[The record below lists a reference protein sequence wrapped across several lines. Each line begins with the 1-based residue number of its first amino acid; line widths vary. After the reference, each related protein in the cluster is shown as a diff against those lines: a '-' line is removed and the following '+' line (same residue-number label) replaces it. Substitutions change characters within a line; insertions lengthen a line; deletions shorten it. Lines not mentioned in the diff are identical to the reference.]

1 MTDNER
7 QELELFLKDIE
18 VLQET
23 FTTLPDKMQST
34 IGKDMTIQMGDIM
47 QEIKRLKA
55 ETLVELGLV

>member
-34 IGKDMTIQMGDIM
+34 IGKDMAIQMGDIM

>member
-23 FTTLPDKMQST
+23 FTTLPDKMQSN
-34 IGKDMTIQMGDIM
+34 IGKDMTIQMNDIM
-47 QEIKRLKA
+47 REIKRLRA
-55 ETLVELGLV
+55 ETLVELGLI

>member
-34 IGKDMTIQMGDIM
+34 IGKDMAIQMGDIM

-55 ETLVELGLV
+55 ETLVELELI